1 MSESNEQEPVES
13 NDLVPLTPQP
23 TKPKK
28 IRKTFPG
35 LNKKHL
41 IFCEEYVICDVAV
54 QAWFVAYGKFKP
66 LQDGETEPQPWS
78 YQYAKMRASL
88 LLKKPA
94 IRKEIRAIRK
104 SIQRKAAATI
114 KRLNEVDSH
123 AAFLDVRRFVKAN
136 PDGSGR
142 MLQPHELPPDLA
154 RCIKKIKAKSRKV
167 KQDGDSIETIEEVEY
182 DFIDAMKAREAI
194 AKRLGIDKPQT
205 PIEQLVEYLSPEL
218 RAKVWAELAPVIKR
232 ESD

>member
-1 MSESNEQEPVES
+1 MSKSNEHEPAES
-13 NDLVPLTPQP
+13 SDLVPLTPQP

-28 IRKTFPG
+28 TRPSLPG
-35 LNKKHL
+35 LTARQL

-66 LQDGETEPQPWS
+66 LQDGETQPQPWS
-78 YQYAKMRASL
+78 YHYAKMRASL
-88 LLKKPA
+88 LLKRPA

-104 SIQRKAAATI
+104 GVQRKAAATI

-136 PDGSGR
+136 PDGSAR

-154 RCIKKIKAKSRKV
+154 RCIKKIKSKSRKV
-167 KQDGDSIETIEEVEY
+167 RQNDDAVETIEEVEY

-205 PIEQLVEYLSPEL
+205 PIEQLLEYLSPEL
-218 RAKVWAELAPVIKR
+218 RAKVWTELEPVIKR
-232 ESD
+232 ESN